1 METINIPSEAKMQYD
16 LDIIR
21 YRLTELDI
29 DSQGEFDLT
38 PSQQREYK
46 ALEKAE
52 LALLDVLES
61 LRELNN

>member
-1 METINIPSEAKMQYD
+1 METINIPSEAKMLYD

-21 YRLTELDI
+21 YRLMELDV
-29 DSQGEFDLT
+29 DKQGEFDLT

-46 ALEKAE
+46 ALEEAE
-52 LALLDVLES
+52 LSLLDVLES